1 MDILVSCLSL
11 LVNLKQ
17 GQAPTIHFLFS
28 DTLVFIWK
36 QRRVEKI
43 YWLHAYPAILIC
55 EYILALLAYIED
67 DVQPEP
73 GPAPQTEGYITAVQ
87 SGHLTAEFQSVS
99 SAEAVDGVDSKDGAA
114 ANDPS
119 QS

>member
-1 MDILVSCLSL
+1 MDILVTCFSL

-28 DTLVFIWK
+28 DTFVFIWK
-36 QRRVEKI
+36 QRRVDKI

-73 GPAPQTEGYITAVQ
+73 GPSPQTEGYITAVQ

-99 SAEAVDGVDSKDGAA
+99 SAEAVDGVYSKDGAA
-114 ANDPS
+114 ANDPT